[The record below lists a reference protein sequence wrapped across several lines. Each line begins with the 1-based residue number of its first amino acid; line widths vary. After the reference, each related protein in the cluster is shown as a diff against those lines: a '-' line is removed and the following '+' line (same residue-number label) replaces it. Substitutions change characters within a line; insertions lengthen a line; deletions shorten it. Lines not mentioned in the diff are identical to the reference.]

1 MAKEPEKGNWR
12 PIPAA
17 VGDEG
22 RVDCLEL
29 HEGGIEPHGIVLN
42 EDGVS
47 KKVHQFYFVKFW
59 PYKDPEEHSKFEWAR
74 KQSEELDQQKKI
86 LIDDKRREI
95 VSRGE
100 AVNSQLQRLRYRS
113 AVLECGIEWKTMMV
127 DFLQAALEKLNVR
140 GGGATSSSSNSPRDC
155 GIHSPRVWVTHGSN
169 NLANEEQLST
179 DIPNVQ
185 QKDINS
191 SFLGREINNRAYFW
205 YSMSRN
211 KEQFVQILEG
221 VMQIEERQ
229 QKAMADAA
237 SKGNIWNPLS
247 SKKAID
253 EQVRLLN
260 KIPEILRPE
269 CCEVMAEIKCLEDEL
284 KAVDKEMNDLSKTF
298 QGLIQR
304 KQEAYEFLL
313 SSINQCEE
321 AKANYYEYLS
331 LLSNAR
337 DLARKKDVA
346 ALEELSRR
354 QVDKFMSRWNS
365 SQAFRVSYEKAI
377 LPSLDNRE
385 LGRDGRVRNDDEGPI
400 LLKDSA
406 HVNGDTE
413 ANKLLIIRSVSSL
426 LALFIVFDIRNNM

>member
-86 LIDDKRREI
+86 LIDDKRQE
-95 VSRGE
+95 
-100 AVNSQLQRLRYRS
+100 
-113 AVLECGIEWKTMMV
+113 MV
-127 DFLQAALEKLNVR
+127 
-140 GGGATSSSSNSPRDC
+140 
-155 GIHSPRVWVTHGSN
+155 SPRVWVTHGSN

-179 DIPNVQ
+179 EIPNVQ

-237 SKGNIWNPLS
+237 SNGNIWNPLS

-253 EQVRLLN
+253 EQLLN

-313 SSINQCEE
+313 STINQCEE

-385 LGRDGRVRNDDEGPI
+385 LGRDGLVRNDDEGPI